1 MYTLSQMVAFADNRR
16 SAVLQLLVVA
26 ALMAVSYLCIRT
38 LRFTNDG
45 LDVAFVCLFFLLPF
59 LAIRPVLRL
68 RRWPKVAAAIFL
80 VPLLTLSLL
89 CLLFTVTCDIPAV
102 VERRELRRELGSVRQ
117 GHYSVHLLWQE
128 TAGGALGSHGVA
140 LEQRMFVFPGLYV
153 VRHLDYF
160 EGASE
165 GSLSAGGADKV
176 KVHIPKSDSHQEID
190 QVYSLKRRV
199 YF

>member
-68 RRWPKVAAAIFL
+68 RRWPKVAAANFL

-117 GHYSVHLLWQE
+117 GHY
-128 TAGGALGSHGVA
+128 
-140 LEQRMFVFPGLYV
+140 
-153 VRHLDYF
+153 
-160 EGASE
+160 
-165 GSLSAGGADKV
+165 
-176 KVHIPKSDSHQEID
+176 
-190 QVYSLKRRV
+190 
-199 YF
+199 